1 MSHFYGTLQ
10 GNRGEA
16 TRCGSA
22 GSGVRTYAAGWRGAI
37 CATIY
42 QETIDGE
49 DVDMFRVSLVPW
61 HGSGGMSQVLA
72 TGRLNANEQA
82 EMFSRTSDYPYWKQ
96 KKLERMK

>member
-22 GSGVRTYAAGWRGAI
+22 NSGVVTNTAGWRGAI
-37 CATIY
+37 NVHVS
-42 QETIDGE
+42 EVDG
-49 DVDMFRVSLVPW
+49 VDMFSVYLVPW
-61 HGSGGMSQVLA
+61 HGSGGMSQKLA
-72 TGRLNANEQA
+72 EGRLNANEQV